1 MQTTTET
8 FEKQIV
14 GLSKLGYKPI
24 SYQDLVDY
32 KEGKKAIYKRSYLIT
47 FDDGYEGIYKNAY
60 RIAKKYNI
68 PMTSFLIDDCVGIP
82 GYYTWEEAK
91 EMHDSGLISIYSHG
105 LTHCKYDEVTPEDLV
120 KQTNQAYENLRNN
133 LQDENMLKVFTYPYG
148 LCTSEELEVMGKEG
162 YIQNLTDN
170 KINRS
175 NTLNLAGLHR
185 SYPLNNPVW
194 KIILKIEY
202 RSFKYR
208 D

>member
-1 MQTTTET
+1 
-8 FEKQIV
+8 
-14 GLSKLGYKPI
+14 
-24 SYQDLVDY
+24 
-32 KEGKKAIYKRSYLIT
+32 
-47 FDDGYEGIYKNAY
+47 
-60 RIAKKYNI
+60 
-68 PMTSFLIDDCVGIP
+68 MTSFLIDDCVGTP

-105 LTHCKYDEVTPEDLV
+105 LTHCKYDEVTTEELV
-120 KQTNQAYENLRNN
+120 KQTNQAYENLKNN

-148 LCTSEELEVMGKEG
+148 LCTNEELDVMGKEG

>member
-1 MQTTTET
+1 
-8 FEKQIV
+8 
-14 GLSKLGYKPI
+14 
-24 SYQDLVDY
+24 
-32 KEGKKAIYKRSYLIT
+32 
-47 FDDGYEGIYKNAY
+47 
-60 RIAKKYNI
+60 
-68 PMTSFLIDDCVGIP
+68 
-82 GYYTWEEAK
+82 
-91 EMHDSGLISIYSHG
+91 
-105 LTHCKYDEVTPEDLV
+105 
-120 KQTNQAYENLRNN
+120 
-133 LQDENMLKVFTYPYG
+133 
-148 LCTSEELEVMGKEG
+148 MGKEG